1 MRSVRF
7 EKQAYGRSLQPN
19 GTEKPGLV
27 ADWYDYGGGVCGEI
41 QQAPFKQR
49 FTVDDVMIP
58 QGAQG
63 NIGLVISG
71 YINVPA
77 DDVYTFALLS
87 DDGSTL
93 VIDSRMVVDNDK
105 EHSAIQLTGEM
116 ALSKGLHP
124 ICVRY
129 FDHNGG
135 VLRLTVSNSRGEV
148 IAANGLYCH
157 Y

>member
-1 MRSVRF
+1 MI
-7 EKQAYGRSLQPN
+7 AY
-19 GTEKPGLV
+19 
-27 ADWYDYGGGVCGEI
+27 WYDYGGGICSDIE
-41 QQAPFKQR
+41 QAPLKQC
-49 FTVDDVMIP
+49 FTVDDVTIP
-58 QGAQG
+58 SGAVG
-63 NIGLVISG
+63 NIGLVIMG

-93 VIDSRMVVDNDK
+93 VIDSRVVVDNDK

-135 VLRLTVSNSRGEV
+135 VLRLVVRNSRGEV
-148 IAANGLYCH
+148 LQPVGLYCH
-157 Y
+157 SG